1 MHKVVFIRHG
11 ITPWAERFTGWTDID
26 VAPEGIGQ
34 TKRFAPRLK
43 ESGFQFD
50 IAFTSYLRRSIRTMW
65 AVLEAIDQMY
75 VPVMPAWQLN
85 ERHYGSLQGL
95 NKAETAA
102 KYGEEQVKIW
112 RRSFDVLPP
121 ALDPSDPAHPSHDP
135 KYRNVPRDLL
145 PSHES
150 LKENVARTVPYW
162 QTEIIPHIR
171 EGKEV
176 IISAH
181 GNSIRSLAKHIE
193 NITDAD
199 IMKLD
204 VPYSIPIVYEFNEDM
219 SFSRK
224 YYLASDEEV
233 DAVIQEIKKQG
244 KAKQ

>member
-26 VAPEGIGQ
+26 VAPEGIAQ

-43 ESGFQFD
+43 EAGFRFD
-50 IAFTSYLRRSIRTMW
+50 LAFTSYLKRSIRTMW
-65 AVLEAIDQMY
+65 AVLDSTDQMY
-75 VPVMPAWQLN
+75 IPVTPAWQLN
-85 ERHYGSLQGL
+85 ERHYGALQGL

-112 RRSFDVLPP
+112 RRSFDTLPP
-121 ALDPSDPAHPSHDP
+121 ALETSDPTHPTHDP
-135 KYRNVPRDLL
+135 KYRHVPPDAL
-145 PSHES
+145 PSCES
-150 LKENVARTVPYW
+150 LKENIARTVPYW
-162 QTEIIPHIR
+162 QDKIVPHVQNG
-171 EGKEV
+171 ESV

-193 NITDAD
+193 SISDTD

-204 VPYSIPIVYEFNEDM
+204 IPYSIPIVYEFNEDM
-219 SFSRK
+219 SFAKK

-233 DAVIQEIKKQG
+233 DMVIQEIKKQG
-244 KAKQ
+244 KAK

>member
-26 VAPEGIGQ
+26 VAPEGIEQ

-43 ESGFQFD
+43 ETGFQFD
-50 IAFTSYLRRSIRTMW
+50 LGFTSYLKRSIRTMW
-65 AVLEAIDQMY
+65 AVLDTIDQMY
-75 VPVMPAWQLN
+75 IPVTPAWQLN
-85 ERHYGSLQGL
+85 ERHYGALQGL

-112 RRSFDVLPP
+112 RRSFDTLPP
-121 ALDPSDPAHPSHDP
+121 PLDISDPTHPTHDP
-135 KYRNVPRDLL
+135 KYRNVLPNLL
-145 PSHES
+145 PSCES
-150 LKENVARTVPYW
+150 LKENIARTVPYW
-162 QTEIIPHIR
+162 QQEIVPYVKG
-171 EGKEV
+171 GKSV

-193 NITDAD
+193 GISDTD

-204 VPYSIPIVYEFNEDM
+204 IPYSIPIVYEFNEDM
-219 SFSRK
+219 SFSKK

-233 DAVIQEIKKQG
+233 DMVIQEIKKQG
-244 KAKQ
+244 KAK